1 MPCSPNDN
9 SINIPPSPG
18 SPIPGLGLPFSPIQ
32 IPLPDIDLPT
42 DLIEDFLDLLS
53 KLGALFPSGLFKPN
67 PDFGM
72 SSVLDFIADLLGQL
86 APFLSFY
93 NFIMAALNLIIC
105 IIEVLCAIPN
115 PFAVASKLKKLFAEC
130 LPPFINL
137 FPWLALIAMIL
148 ALLLLIL
155 ALIIYIIETII
166 AIIKELIQNLI
177 LLGDVQALQDG
188 TAALAIAQKIA
199 SLLCLIENILSVLL
213 AIAAILAV
221 IQALMAFAGASVCSD
236 EDTEG
241 CCPPEICPSFIKD
254 NNEIVVATTTGEF
267 IYHSKVELS
276 VSGIP
281 GIPAALATAMAAS
294 LAPLRRER
302 WQLFDTATSPDTP
315 IKSIITPVVVSSPF
329 FGSQIFYPDQ
339 EFNKETPITRA
350 PYTVDMRM
358 LINPVTFHPS
368 DTGGERFMRIND
380 CVVVRKPYVG
390 EIQFDGTTT
399 TTDNTN
405 GTFNLEGG
413 KVFEDDGVT
422 TFDVIKTVGSLTVTA
437 QANLNEFIFESPSV
451 SSVLPTTE
459 DGYRIE
465 NVDFTWKPV
474 HPTLAGHN
482 LITVGCFPEVSL
494 EKAAFNLFVA
504 AEGTDAILDR
514 LQDAPDG
521 VLVPST
527 GILPNV
533 IGAQQCVQTALDEL
547 RTNITLE
554 TAAAFQATMEVC
566 LNDLADQTKAVFC
579 DAFIS
584 AVSQFKS
591 TFSIDTNAQFTTRPI
606 TISVILRDA
615 GGTNI
620 ATNIPIECLGDILDK
635 LKAEASFGEVSDFT
649 YNSTNINFTALLTS
663 DISGSGV
670 LTIQFDNQVFS
681 TLNQSTDF
689 DTASSITEDTLLYT
703 FVDAADQPQPV
714 RDDTDVAGDQT

>member
-9 SINIPPSPG
+9 SINIQPSPG
-18 SPIPGLGLPFSPIQ
+18 IPIPGFGLPFSPIQ

-42 DLIEDFLDLLS
+42 DLIEDFVDLINQ
-53 KLGALFPSGLFKPN
+53 LGALFPSGLFKPN

-72 SSVLDFIADLLGQL
+72 SSVLDFIANLLGQL

-115 PFAVASKLKKLFAEC
+115 PFAVALKLKKLFAEC

-137 FPWLALIAMIL
+137 FPWMALIAMIL

-155 ALIIYIIETII
+155 ALIIYIVQTII
-166 AIIKELIQNLI
+166 AIIEELIQNLI
-177 LLGDVQALQDG
+177 LLGDEQALQNG

-199 SLLCLIENILSVLL
+199 SLLCLIENILSILL

-221 IQALMAFAGASVCSD
+221 IQALMKFAGTSICSD

-241 CCPPEICPSFIKD
+241 CCPPEICPPFIKE
-254 NNEIVVATTTGEF
+254 NKEIAVTTTGEF
-267 IYHSKVELS
+267 VYHSKISLNVT
-276 VSGIP
+276 GIP
-281 GIPAALATAMAAS
+281 GIPAALAEALSGS
-294 LAPLRRER
+294 LTPLREER
-302 WQLFDTATSPDTP
+302 WQLFDTDTSPDIP
-315 IKSIITPVVVSSPF
+315 INSIITPIVVSPPV
-329 FGSQIFYPDQ
+329 FGPQIFYPDQ
-339 EFNKETPITRA
+339 TFDKDTPVARA
-350 PYTVDMRM
+350 PYTVDVRM
-358 LINPVTFHPS
+358 LINPAVFHPT
-368 DTGGERFMRIND
+368 DTGGERWMRIND
-380 CVVVRKPYVG
+380 CVVVRKPYNG
-390 EIQFDGTTT
+390 EIQYDATTT
-399 TTDNTN
+399 TIGNTN

-413 KVFEDDGVT
+413 LVFEDDGETPFEVET
-422 TFDVIKTVGSLTVTA
+422 LAGSLTVMS
-437 QANLNEFIFESPSV
+437 QANLNEFIFEDARVLAALPS
-451 SSVLPTTE
+451 SE

-474 HPTLAGHN
+474 HPALAGHN
-482 LITVGCFPEVSL
+482 LISVGCFPEVSL
-494 EKAAFNLFVA
+494 EKSAFNLFVA

-521 VLVPST
+521 DLVPST

-554 TAAAFQATMEVC
+554 TAADFQATMETC
-566 LNDLADQTKAVFC
+566 LNDLKDQTTAVFC

-584 AVSQFKS
+584 AVSQFQS
-591 TFSIDTNAQFTTRPI
+591 TFSIDTDAQFTTRPI
-606 TISVILRDA
+606 TISVILQDA

-620 ATNIPIECLGDILDK
+620 ATSIPTECLDSILDK
-635 LKAEASFGEVSDFT
+635 LKAEASFGEVSEFT
-649 YNSTNINFTALLTS
+649 YNSDDVNFTALLTS
-663 DISGSGV
+663 DISGAGV

-681 TLNQSTDF
+681 TLNQSLEF
-689 DTASSITEDTLLYT
+689 ETASSITEDTLIYN
-703 FVDAADQPQPV
+703 FIDAADQPQPR
-714 RDDTDVAGDQT
+714 RDATDVAGDQT